1 MPGLLKSINPFKNF
15 TMSVSY
21 FMTEELEMFRKSVED
36 FVKAHIEPDFPKWE
50 KEGKV
55 DRDLF
60 KKAAEMGL
68 LGININSEYG
78 GMGLDDMFSMVYIE
92 QASRSNYAGPVLG
105 LNTHSYLPM
114 QYLSKYASE
123 DVKQRYLV
131 PSVSGDVVG
140 ALGMTEPFAGSD
152 LAAIRTTAVKE
163 GDYYILNGSK
173 TFITNGVYADYLVAA
188 VKTDPA
194 NQRSGVSLLVID
206 TKSEGYSV
214 SKLDKLG
221 VRSSDTAEIAML
233 NVKVPVKNLI
243 GEEGKGFYYMMQSL
257 QIERL
262 SIAWACMGNLLGV
275 MDITLQYIQ
284 EREAFGKSI
293 SKFQVIRHKL
303 VELQTEIEAYRAFMY
318 ISTQRFA
325 KGENIVKEATM
336 LKYKI
341 PELLNKAANE
351 CLQFFGGYGFMEEYP
366 IARIYRD
373 QRVAPIYGGTSEIM
387 KEILSKMIID
397 GVNYK

>member
-1 MPGLLKSINPFKNF
+1 
-15 TMSVSY
+15 MSVSY

-36 FVKAHIEPDFPKWE
+36 FVKAHIEPHFSKWE

-55 DRDLF
+55 DRALF
-60 KKAAEMGL
+60 KQAAELGL
-68 LGININSEYG
+68 LGINIKPEYG
-78 GMGLDDMFSMVYIE
+78 GMGLDDVFSMVYIE

-131 PSVSGDVVG
+131 PSVSGDLIG

-163 GDYYILNGSK
+163 GDYYIVNGSK

-188 VKTDPA
+188 VKTDPT
-194 NQRSGVSLLVID
+194 NQRAGVSLLVID
-206 TKSEGYSV
+206 TKSEGYTV

-221 VRSSDTAEIAML
+221 IRSSDTAEIAL
-233 NVKVPVKNLI
+233 ANVKVPVKNLV

-275 MDITLQYIQ
+275 MDITLKYIQ

-293 SKFQVIRHKL
+293 SKFQVIRHKM
-303 VELQTEIEAYRAFMY
+303 VELQTDIEAYRAFMY
-318 ISTQRFA
+318 LSTQRFSR
-325 KGENIVKEATM
+325 GENIVREATM

-341 PELLNKAANE
+341 PELLNKTANE

-373 QRVAPIYGGTSEIM
+373 QRVSPIYGGTSEIM
-387 KEILSKMIID
+387 KEILSKMIVD
-397 GVNYK
+397 GVSYK